1 MDFFRNN
8 YSAIFKKVKFKP
20 KSMKNNY
27 LFKISMLCCSLII
40 FLSFGIAKSE
50 KLSNKILADSLILY
64 ATKDTLTVPDKL
76 VLDVKSN
83 IISASAISSYQFK
96 VNYTNSNYQ
105 FDSVSI
111 LGTASIGGLYQINTS
126 VAGSIQV
133 AWARSSNI
141 SSTLPLLKL
150 YFSAIDS
157 GKSNFILSD
166 VYFNSDLVAK
176 IRNKQIV
183 NVYNFGDVD
192 NNKKIQ
198 AYDASIDLKYSV
210 GLDPIPLIDP
220 LPWDPWRVKVA
231 SVDNM
236 PAITANDASLILKYT
251 VGLITKFPKRG
262 VVLAPGYVTA
272 TIENKEIVFRSFE
285 DLGGLNINFTNHF
298 TKLDSPSYVYGNA
311 LYALNKSNTLY
322 KIAFAFTNAPANGTI
337 LLKVPFKSINNDSIK
352 IELLEN
358 TSIRN
363 VVLNIVTGI
372 GNVSKSNFNLYPNP
386 TNDKVY
392 LTDIHN
398 DLIGEKLELIDGL
411 GRLISTRF
419 ISNNVEQ
426 LDLSTLNS
434 GIYFISIGTEFKR
447 IIKL

>member
-1 MDFFRNN
+1 MKHN
-8 YSAIFKKVKFKP
+8 YI
-20 KSMKNNY
+20 
-27 LFKISMLCCSLII
+27 FKISKTCCFL
-40 FLSFGIAKSE
+40 FLLLSFGIAKSE
-50 KLSNKILADSLILY
+50 KLSNKVLADSLILY
-64 ATKDTLTVPDKL
+64 SNKDSISVSDKL

-83 IISASAISSYQFK
+83 IISASAVSSYQFK
-96 VNYTNSNYQ
+96 LTYASSSYQ
-105 FDSVSI
+105 FDSVSF
-111 LGTASIGGLYQINTS
+111 LGTASLGGLYQINSAVT
-126 VAGSIQV
+126 GTIQI

-141 SSTLPLLKL
+141 SSTLPLLKI

-166 VYFNSDLVAK
+166 VYFNSDLIAK
-176 IRNKQIV
+176 IKNKQIV
-183 NVYNFGDVD
+183 NTYNFGDVD

-198 AYDASIDLKYSV
+198 AYDAAIDLKYSV

-231 SVDNM
+231 SVDNV
-236 PAITANDASLILKYT
+236 PSITANDASLILKYT

-272 TIENKEIVFRSFE
+272 SIENNEIVFRSFE
-285 DLGGLNINFTNHF
+285 DLGGLNISFSNHF
-298 TKLDSPSYVYGNA
+298 TQLDSPSFVYGNA

-322 KIAFAFTNAPANGTI
+322 KVAFAFTNAPTNGTVI
-337 LLKVPFKSINNDSIK
+337 LKVPFKNISNDSIK

-363 VVLNIVTGI
+363 VVLNVVTGI
-372 GNVSKSNFNLYPNP
+372 GNVSKSNFKLYPNP
-386 TNDKVY
+386 TNDEVY
-392 LTDIHN
+392 LTDISY
-398 DLIGEKLELIDGL
+398 DLIGEKLDLMDGL

-419 ISNNVEQ
+419 ISNNVEKV
-426 LDLSTLNS
+426 DLSALNS
-434 GIYFISIGTEFKR
+434 GIYFISIGSEFKR

>member
-1 MDFFRNN
+1 MEFFIH
-8 YSAIFKKVKFKP
+8 SMVGIFEIGLNTMKKIKLNKVICLFLALYFPLSLGIVK
-20 KSMKNNY
+20 
-27 LFKISMLCCSLII
+27 
-40 FLSFGIAKSE
+40 AE
-50 KLSNKILADSLILY
+50 KLSNKFLADSIIVFSNF
-64 ATKDTLTVPDKL
+64 DTLRVSDKL
-76 VLDVKSN
+76 MLDVKSN

-96 VNYTNSNYQ
+96 VNYANSNYQ
-105 FDSVSI
+105 FDSASI
-111 LGTASIGGLYQINTS
+111 LGTASLGGLYQINTS

-157 GKSNFILSD
+157 GKSSFILSN
-166 VYFNSDLVAK
+166 VYFNSDLITK
-176 IRNKQIV
+176 IKNKQVV
-183 NVYNFGDVD
+183 NTYNFGDVD

-198 AYDASIDLKYSV
+198 AYDAAIDLKYSV

-372 GNVSKSNFNLYPNP
+372 GNVSKSSFNLYPNP

-392 LTDIHN
+392 LTDISN
-398 DLIGEKLELIDGL
+398 DLIGEKLDLMDGL

-419 ISNNVEQ
+419 ISNNVEK
-426 LDLSTLNS
+426 LDLSALDS
-434 GIYFISIGTEFKR
+434 GVYFVSIGNDFKR